1 MFAFF
6 DGPVELQYPDPFIR
20 ADFMYMVPPFLA
32 YYATDKGDL
41 QLLQDTVRQCQLYRE
56 VLQPNTTAA
65 YKGAWMHIIGPE
77 SQDTGFW
84 STGNGWAAA
93 GMARVL
99 ATVMKAS
106 FISDLAWKQQAIDNL
121 TQYIKEII
129 DGSMN
134 SSMYGGLLR
143 NYFDDLNTD
152 AHGFGEISGSSL
164 IAATVYRMAVLQPQV
179 FGSQYTAW
187 ADKIRTTLGG
197 QGADGKPHI
206 TATGIATPAVNPLGW
221 QDTTPTISGSPEGQ
235 VFVVLMYAG
244 WRDCIKAAKCSS
256 GTSAGAGASVGGL
269 SSSAITTDHLSRRRF
284 HGGFR
289 RHLSQII
296 HGSSTS

>member
-1 MFAFF
+1 
-6 DGPVELQYPDPFIR
+6 
-20 ADFMYMVPPFLA
+20 MYMVPPFLA
-32 YYATDKGDL
+32 YYAADKEDL

-77 SQDTGFW
+77 SQDTGIW

-106 FISDLAWKQQAIDNL
+106 FISDLAWKQQAINNL

-129 DGSMN
+129 DGAMN
-134 SSMYGGLLR
+134 SSMDGGLLR
-143 NYFDDLNTD
+143 NYLNDLNSD

-164 IAATVYRMAVLQPQV
+164 IAATIYRMAILQPQV
-179 FGSQYTAW
+179 FGSRYTAW
-187 ADKIRTTLGG
+187 ADDIRTTLGG

-206 TATGIATPAVNPLGW
+206 TTTGIASPAVNPLGW
-221 QDTTPTISGSPEGQ
+221 QDTTPVTTGSPEGQ
-235 VFVVLMYAG
+235 VFVVLMYVG
-244 WRDCIKAAKCSS
+244 WRDCVKADICSS
-256 GTSAGAGASVGGL
+256 GTSSGG
-269 SSSAITTDHLSRRRF
+269 SGTTAITTSRLSRRRI

>member
-1 MFAFF
+1 
-6 DGPVELQYPDPFIR
+6 
-20 ADFMYMVPPFLA
+20 MYMVPPFLA
-32 YYATDKGDL
+32 YYAADKGDL
-41 QLLQDTVRQCQLYRE
+41 QLLKDTVRQCQLYRQ

-77 SQDTGFW
+77 SQDTGIW

-106 FISDLAWKQQAIDNL
+106 FISDLAWKQQAISNL
-121 TQYIKEII
+121 TQYIKEIV

-134 SSMYGGLLR
+134 SSLDGGLLR
-143 NYFDDLNTD
+143 NYLDDLDNK

-164 IAATVYRMAVLQPQV
+164 IAATIYRMAVLQPQA
-179 FGSQYTAW
+179 FGSRYTTW

-197 QGADGKPHI
+197 QSAGGDPHI
-206 TATGIATPAVNPLGW
+206 TAKGIAAPAVNPLNW
-221 QDTTPTISGSPEGQ
+221 LDTSPVTTGSPEGQ

-244 WRDCIKAAKCSS
+244 WRDCVKAAKCST
-256 GTSAGAGASVGGL
+256 GTGGSAEGL
-269 SSSAITTDHLSRRRF
+269 SSSVVATDRLSRRRI